1 MKNLFVGLVLFA
13 STAAFTQQYNC
24 NTKFGYSCAQST
36 EDGFYSRNA
45 LCFAYGEEVLTIDK
59 SESNKLFKNL
69 EACESYTSSSYCEAQ
84 PMREKLCS
92 EIGGEYVSKSATCYI
107 CQ

>member
-1 MKNLFVGLVLFA
+1 MKKVLLSLLVLSSTSAFA
-13 STAAFTQQYNC
+13 QQYNC
-24 NTKFGYSCAQST
+24 NTRLGYSCEQSN

-45 LCFAYGEEVLTIDK
+45 LCFAYGEEVVGIDQ
-59 SESNKLFKNL
+59 SEANKLFKSL
-69 EACESYTSSSYCEAQ
+69 DTCESYTSNSYCEAQ

-92 EIGGEYVSKSATCYI
+92 EIGGEYISKSATCYI